1 MRRCLHCHKAVGK
14 SVRRGLCNK
23 CYYNPQIRP
32 DYPIQTRGG
41 WYTSRKKK
49 EWTTYDNSHLIEMFD
64 DGKSDR
70 EIAKVLGRS
79 EAAVRKRRQR
89 LGKEFK
95 VSPTRQGVNHKRRI
109 AL

>member
-1 MRRCLHCHKAVGK
+1 
-14 SVRRGLCNK
+14 
-23 CYYNPQIRP
+23 
-32 DYPIQTRGG
+32 
-41 WYTSRKKK
+41 
-49 EWTTYDNSHLIEMFD
+49 MFD

-89 LGKEFK
+89 LGEEFK
-95 VSPTRQGVNHKRRI
+95 VSPTRQGVTHKRRV